1 MKRNGFTL
9 VEVLVASIIGAFI
22 MLVAV
27 GALKA
32 ISTSAQIV
40 DSNIDVASELR
51 FVAARISTDLKNF
64 YRDGNTENT
73 RLVGRVVQVQDDTL
87 CILTFYTVGRTK
99 ARANQP
105 EGDVY
110 EVEYF
115 LRKNEDK
122 TYLMRRLWPNPDKES
137 QAGGILSVIAEDIDG
152 FVVRYFDGRDWQIQ
166 WPEEET
172 TLPELVEVM
181 LGSSTSVGATP
192 VTESFIVNLKKAGLR
207 STIQDLGQRQQ
218 QQQQQQQQGTPESQ
232 GEQSQ
237 EQQVSR

>member
-9 VEVLVASIIGAFI
+9 VEILIASMIGAFI

-32 ISTSAQIV
+32 ISASAQII

-51 FVAARISTDLKNF
+51 FVAARISTDLNNF
-64 YRDGNTENT
+64 YRDGKAENT
-73 RLVGRVVQVQDDTL
+73 KLVGRVVQVQDDVL

-115 LRKNEDK
+115 LRKDEDK
-122 TYLMRRLWPNPDKES
+122 TFLMRRLWPNPDKKS
-137 QAGGILSVIAEDIDG
+137 QPGGILSVIAEDIDA
-152 FVVRYFDGRDWQIQ
+152 FIVRYFDGRDWQIQ
-166 WPEEET
+166 WPEEQAAP
-172 TLPELVEVM
+172 PELVEVT
-181 LGSSTSVGATP
+181 LASNTLVGATP
-192 VTESFIVNLKKAGLR
+192 VTESFIVNLKKARLR
-207 STIQDLGQRQQ
+207 SAIQDLGQQQ
-218 QQQQQQQQGTPESQ
+218 QQQQQQQQGRPEPQ

-237 EQQVSR
+237 ELQINR